1 MSGYIAKQSEKKEY
15 PRPNDGEYIAICNRF
30 IDTGTH
36 INSYGNPQA
45 SVRIGW
51 ELHGDNL
58 TGEGSGYMSSGDH
71 AGKPF
76 TVDRIFNP
84 SLGSPDKATNFR
96 KFLEAWRGRPFTE
109 DELKGFDITKLLGV
123 PCRLT
128 LATTINEDGSKGY
141 QNVIDAKPMIKGMSA
156 PAQVNASTLFLLP
169 REGSDVEFDQEGFDK
184 LPEFIRKKIGESSE
198 FKGMNGVAIAN
209 AVKVVSTDAPF
220 DDEIPF

>member
-58 TGEGSGYMSSGDH
+58 TGEGSRYMSSGEH

-76 TVDRIFNP
+76 TVDRLFNP
-84 SLGSPDKATNFR
+84 SLGSPDKRPTSANFWKLGAAARAYADERYDYFDEVR
-96 KFLEAWRGRPFTE
+96 KE
-109 DELKGFDITKLLGV
+109 LLGRHKATGQTNLEGDGV
-123 PCRLT
+123 VSILT
-128 LATTINEDGSKGY
+128 KEAMSDAWLKRNYGISMKELPAECITEKVSPA
-141 QNVIDAKPMIKGMSA
+141 IDWEKTGKWMAENNMPLEPTYFVQVKAKPSKA
-156 PAQVNASTLFLLP
+156 LAA
-169 REGSDVEFDQEGFDK
+169 
-184 LPEFIRKKIGESSE
+184 
-198 FKGMNGVAIAN
+198 
-209 AVKVVSTDAPF
+209 
-220 DDEIPF
+220 

>member
-1 MSGYIAKQSEKKEY
+1 MGYIAKQSEKKEY
-15 PRPNDGEYIAICNRF
+15 PRPADGEYIAICNRF

-58 TGEGSGYMSSGDH
+58 TGEGSGYMTGGEH

-76 TVDRIFNP
+76 AVDRIFNP

-96 KFLEAWRGRPFTE
+96 KFLEAWRGRAFTE
-109 DELKGFDITKLLGV
+109 EELKGFDVTKLLGV

-141 QNVIDAKPMIKGMSA
+141 QNVTDAKPMIKGMGV
-156 PAQVNASTLFLLP
+156 PAQVNASSMFLLP
-169 REGSDVEFDQEGFDK
+169 REGSDVEFDEQAFEK
-184 LPEFIRKKIGESSE
+184 LPDFIKKKISDSSE
-198 FKGMNGVAIAN
+198 YKGMNGTVIAN
-209 AVKVVSTDAPF
+209 AAKAMTSEPPF